1 MGNMP
6 LPPPGEV
13 IFRRDSA
20 PDGGIAPPL
29 VSQKILSQP
38 LEKML
43 YKPRPWLPQRLYI
56 SLCLISHK
64 KKTNLF

>member
-29 VSQKILSQP
+29 EIQKFLSQP

-43 YKPRPWLPQRLYI
+43 YKPRPWLPP
-56 SLCLISHK
+56 
-64 KKTNLF
+64 

>member
-20 PDGGIAPPL
+20 PDGGIAPPPRN
-29 VSQKILSQP
+29 SKIFKSTP
-38 LEKML
+38 GK
-43 YKPRPWLPQRLYI
+43 
-56 SLCLISHK
+56 
-64 KKTNLF
+64 NVV